1 MSDFKTTEKEAR
13 LEAKQMKAAAEAEKK
28 AKVLAYH
35 KANPETPAYYYR
47 QRWGIGAIV
56 IKRWLQEVVKEK

>member
-1 MSDFKTTEKEAR
+1 MTTEREAR
-13 LEAKQMKAAAEAEKK
+13 EEAKRLKDAAQAEKK

-47 QRWGIGAIV
+47 QRWGIGAVV
-56 IKRWLQEVVKEK
+56 IKRWLEELEAKNE